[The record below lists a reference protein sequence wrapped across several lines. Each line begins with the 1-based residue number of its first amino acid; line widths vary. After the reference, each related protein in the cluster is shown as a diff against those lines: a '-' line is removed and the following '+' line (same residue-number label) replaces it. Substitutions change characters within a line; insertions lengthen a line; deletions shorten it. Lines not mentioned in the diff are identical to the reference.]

1 LQPTGKMVQT
11 QKSKTGSSKRALR
24 RINDRLKYTN
34 LLEYTLRFENG
45 KLPGRQLLK
54 AGEITTKIYGAKY
67 VVDLYRI
74 WGANPTKFGFRA
86 NPTMFKRWVVKLF
99 HGLYLK
105 TNEIAF
111 VEYMIGTVLDHVPAV
126 QQDFFERLDQLKEE
140 GTLDQVKRLMKEYKR
155 IYRF

>member
-1 LQPTGKMVQT
+1 MVQT
-11 QKSKTGSSKRALR
+11 QKNKTGSSKKALR
-24 RINDRLKYTN
+24 SINDRLKYTN

-67 VVDLYRI
+67 VVDKYRI

-86 NPTMFKRWVVKLF
+86 NSTMFKRWVVKFF
-99 HGLYLK
+99 HTLYLK

-111 VEYMIGTVLDHVPAV
+111 VEYMIGTVLDHVPLV
-126 QQDFFERLDQLKEE
+126 KQDFFDRLDRLKEE
-140 GTLDQVKRLMKEYKR
+140 GNLDQVRSLMREYKR

>member
-1 LQPTGKMVQT
+1 MVQT

-105 TNEIAF
+105 TNELAF

-126 QQDFFERLDQLKEE
+126 QQDFFDRLDQLKET
-140 GTLDQVKRLMKEYKR
+140 GNLDQVKHLMKEYKR

>member
-1 LQPTGKMVQT
+1 MVQT
-11 QKSKTGSSKRALR
+11 QKKKSGSSKRALR

-67 VVDLYRI
+67 VVDLYRV

-105 TNEIAF
+105 TNEVDF

-126 QQDFFERLDQLKEE
+126 QQDFFDRLDRLKEE
-140 GTLDQVKRLMKEYKR
+140 GNLDHVKHLMKEYKR